1 MARHGPNKKIA
12 NGLVAVG
19 SAAVLAVY
27 AAGYTR
33 TRSAADGFNRSEGQA
48 AERRPGI
55 PAPPRTS
62 SPVAELAAPV
72 PVTQASDKPA
82 PSLNA
87 SARLAP
93 ASEKSSPAL
102 AVASP
107 APMAASVNTTAAPTA
122 VAAPVEEAKAEPAAP
137 APPKVNP
144 VAPPWNDGTYEGW
157 GSCRHG
163 DIQAAVV
170 IEGGRIKS
178 ANIAQCNT
186 RYSCDIIDELL
197 PQVAKKQSPN
207 VDNVSGAT
215 QSADAFYYA
224 VYDALLKAK

>member
-1 MARHGPNKKIA
+1 MAQRGSNKKVA
-12 NGLVAVG
+12 NGLVALG
-19 SAAVLAVY
+19 SAAVMAVY

-55 PAPPRTS
+55 PPPARTASPAEEFIPERAANPAPALQPNLS
-62 SPVAELAAPV
+62 ASAKLAPAKKEDQVAETMTAPAMAAVSSAAAPV
-72 PVTQASDKPA
+72 V
-82 PSLNA
+82 
-87 SARLAP
+87 
-93 ASEKSSPAL
+93 
-102 AVASP
+102 
-107 APMAASVNTTAAPTA
+107 
-122 VAAPVEEAKAEPAAP
+122 EAKVEPPAAAPAAP
-137 APPKVNP
+137 NP
-144 VAPPWNDGTYEGW
+144 IAPPWKDGTWEGW

-170 IEGGRIKS
+170 IENGRIKS
-178 ANIAQCNT
+178 ATIAQCLT

>member
-1 MARHGPNKKIA
+1 MAQRGSNKKVA
-12 NGLVAVG
+12 NGLVALG
-19 SAAVLAVY
+19 SVAVMAVY
-27 AAGYTR
+27 ATGYTR

-55 PAPPRTS
+55 PPPARTASPAGEFIPERAANLTPALQPNLSASAKLAPAKEEDTAPAVAAVS
-62 SPVAELAAPV
+62 STAAPVAEAKVEP
-72 PVTQASDKPA
+72 PA
-82 PSLNA
+82 
-87 SARLAP
+87 
-93 ASEKSSPAL
+93 
-102 AVASP
+102 
-107 APMAASVNTTAAPTA
+107 
-122 VAAPVEEAKAEPAAP
+122 AAP
-137 APPKVNP
+137 AVPNP
-144 VAPPWNDGTYEGW
+144 VAPPWKDGTYEGW

-170 IEGGRIKS
+170 IENGRIKS
-178 ANIAQCNT
+178 ATIAQCLT

-197 PQVAKKQSPN
+197 PQVAKKQGPN

>member
-48 AERRPGI
+48 AERRPGT

-62 SPVAELAAPV
+62 SPVAELSAPL

-107 APMAASVNTTAAPTA
+107 APMAASVNTTAVPTA

-178 ANIAQCNT
+178 ATIAQCNT

>member
-1 MARHGPNKKIA
+1 MAQRGSNKKVA
-12 NGLVAVG
+12 NGLVALG
-19 SAAVLAVY
+19 SAAVMAVY

-55 PAPPRTS
+55 PPPARTASPAGEFVPTPALQPKLSASAKLAPAKEKEEDK
-62 SPVAELAAPV
+62 VAEMVTAPAVAAVSSIAAPV
-72 PVTQASDKPA
+72 V
-82 PSLNA
+82 
-87 SARLAP
+87 
-93 ASEKSSPAL
+93 
-102 AVASP
+102 
-107 APMAASVNTTAAPTA
+107 
-122 VAAPVEEAKAEPAAP
+122 EAKVEPPAAAPAAP
-137 APPKVNP
+137 NP
-144 VAPPWNDGTYEGW
+144 IAPPWKDGTWEGW

-170 IEGGRIKS
+170 IKNGRIKS
-178 ANIAQCNT
+178 ATIAQCLT

>member
-1 MARHGPNKKIA
+1 MAQRGSNKKVA
-12 NGLVAVG
+12 NGLVALG
-19 SAAVLAVY
+19 SAAVMAVY

-55 PAPPRTS
+55 PPPARTASPAEAFVPTPALQPKLSASAKLAPAKEKEEDK
-62 SPVAELAAPV
+62 VAEMVTAPAVAAVSSIAAPV
-72 PVTQASDKPA
+72 V
-82 PSLNA
+82 
-87 SARLAP
+87 
-93 ASEKSSPAL
+93 
-102 AVASP
+102 
-107 APMAASVNTTAAPTA
+107 
-122 VAAPVEEAKAEPAAP
+122 EAKVEPPAAAPAAP
-137 APPKVNP
+137 NP
-144 VAPPWNDGTYEGW
+144 IAPPWKDGTWEGW

-170 IEGGRIKS
+170 IENGRIKS
-178 ANIAQCNT
+178 ATIAQCLT

>member
-55 PAPPRTS
+55 PAPPRTA
-62 SPVAELAAPV
+62 SPVAALSTSVSSTSEG
-72 PVTQASDKPA
+72 DKPA

-107 APMAASVNTTAAPTA
+107 APMAASVNTTAVPTA

-163 DIQAAVV
+163 DIQASVV

-178 ANIAQCNT
+178 ATIAQCNT